1 VRVWIADEGWV
12 VLDDRSFVAHGGQ
25 GRVWARGERAYKVPD
40 DASTVIPAAKIAEL
54 ARIVDPCVARP
65 LALIEAEDRRATI
78 GHTMRLVAH
87 AVPWAQLVPRPS
99 RARFGVDDRQALALV
114 ERLRERVLG
123 LHAVGIAMVDLHGW
137 NVLVDVRRREPWLVD
152 LDGAQTPSFPA
163 TAIAAHIAD
172 PHAPTGVFGPA
183 TDWFAFAITTFEL
196 LCGIHPYRGTH
207 PRVQTLADRM
217 RARLSVLS
225 PDVRVPPSCTPV
237 DSLPHV
243 WQDWYRGVLE
253 AGVREP
259 PPSSSSPP
267 SRKRLPNSRLPDG
280 ACGLVSIG
288 SAPRILVHDDRG
300 ALALFDPK
308 DGTTRGLG
316 VAANEVRVDAG
327 RVLGRCGDRWVEVT
341 LHGQPHAP
349 WASLRVLARIA
360 PWASALWPGC
370 ATQTLLG
377 AVHLHVRTAGGV
389 RSVDLRELAGMRV
402 VEAAADDAS
411 AVVLACDGATW
422 HRISLRWD
430 PAGAIAQRTLE
441 RDVSAASLLGP
452 PSASGSNGRLR
463 PAPAA

>member
-65 LALIEAEDRRATI
+65 LAPIEAEDRRTTI
-78 GHTMRLVAH
+78 GHTMRLVAN

-99 RARFGVDDRQALALV
+99 RARFGLDDRHALGLV

-123 LHAVGIAMVDLHGW
+123 LHAVGVAMVDLHGW
-137 NVLVDVRRREPWLVD
+137 NVLVAVRRREPWLVD

-172 PHAPTGVFGPA
+172 PHARAGVFGPA

-225 PDVRVPPSCTPV
+225 PEVRVPPSCTPV
-237 DSLPHV
+237 DRLPRA
-243 WQDWYRGVLE
+243 WRDWYRAVLE
-253 AGVREP
+253 VGAREP
-259 PPSSSSPP
+259 PPSSSTPP
-267 SRKRLPNSRLPDG
+267 RRVVLPTAALPDG
-280 ACGLVSIG
+280 ACGLVRIG
-288 SAPRILVHDDRG
+288 DASRILVLDDRG
-300 ALALFDPK
+300 ALALVDPE
-308 DGTTRGLG
+308 DGIPRALG
-316 VAANEVRVDAG
+316 VTVNEVRVDAG

-360 PWASALWPGC
+360 SCASALWPGC

-377 AVHLHVRTAGGV
+377 AVHLHVRTTGGV
-389 RSVDLRELAGMRV
+389 RSFDLRELAGMRV
-402 VEAAADDAS
+402 VEAAADEAS

-422 HRISLRWD
+422 HRITLRWD
-430 PAGAIAQRTLE
+430 PAGATAQRTLE
-441 RDVSAASLLGP
+441 RDVAAASLVGP
-452 PSASGSNGRLR
+452 ASAAGSNGPAR